1 MDKEATAVI
10 SGVVDVRDVPLSS
23 LCEKDLCDTELA
35 STLRRVVPDT
45 PRISVAAFNSSI

>member
-23 LCEKDLCDTELA
+23 LCEKELA
-35 STLRRVVPDT
+35 SVVRRVVPDA
-45 PRISVAAFNSSI
+45 PSISVAAFNSSI